1 MERKKCTVNLKLMNA
16 MVEKIKE
23 EDLPI
28 SVTTGRITED
38 YNGDKQIEVLFEYQT
53 EDKMIFSKA
62 LDDVFNNFIQ

>member
-1 MERKKCTVNLKLMNA
+1 

-38 YNGDKQIEVLFEYQT
+38 YNGDKQIEVLFEYQA